1 MNRFWE
7 VKELAERLGMKDSWV
22 YDRTGN
28 NGPEKIPH
36 VKLGK
41 YVRFNPDSEEF
52 QKWLKDH
59 EVGTDVGLNNQRQ
72 VQTVESKG
80 PKNGS
85 G

>member
-1 MNRFWE
+1 MRRFWD
-7 VKELAERLGMKDSWV
+7 KEKLSERLSVPVTWV
-22 YDRTGN
+22 SDRTRK

-59 EVGTDVGLNNQRQ
+59 EVGIDVGLTNQRHIRFERQ
-72 VQTVESKG
+72 AHYGHSDG
-80 PKNGS
+80 
-85 G
+85 